1 MAAKKT
7 LDANGLQDFLLGAV
21 ASSGIASGLPV
32 FWAVGYLAKEAGSSS
47 VHVTLD
53 QLGKITGYSRSELTA
68 AVKAIRVAGHRVE
81 WHSKEDCTVT
91 IDRAKGLK
99 LMGPWMIE
107 PEADVDASPV
117 LDRLNELMGTK
128 YRMTPQVGGMLR
140 ARMRTDKM
148 TLEELIHV
156 VEVKVQQWKGD
167 EKMEGFLRPS
177 TLFSKKAAEYAQERL
192 REDITEEKVVSKEDL
207 SRMWAG

>member
-1 MAAKKT
+1 MAANKT
-7 LDANGLQDFLLGAV
+7 LDASGLQDFLLGAV

-53 QLGKITGYSRSELTA
+53 QLGKMTGYSRTELTA

-81 WHSKEDCTVT
+81 WQSKEDCTIT
-91 IDRAKGLK
+91 IDRDKGLK

-107 PEADVDASPV
+107 PDQDVDASPV
-117 LDRLNELMGTK
+117 LDRLNELMGTR
-128 YRMTPQVGGMLR
+128 YRMTPQVGSMLR

-148 TLEELIHV
+148 TIEELLHV
-156 VEVKVQQWKGD
+156 VEVKVQQWKGQEEM
-167 EKMEGFLRPS
+167 EKYLRPS
-177 TLFSKKAAEYAQERL
+177 TLFSKKALEYAQERL
-192 REDITEEKVVSKEDL
+192 REDIAQEKVVSQEDL

>member
-1 MAAKKT
+1 M
-7 LDANGLQDFLLGAV
+7 
-21 ASSGIASGLPV
+21 
-32 FWAVGYLAKEAGSSS
+32 
-47 VHVTLD
+47 
-53 QLGKITGYSRSELTA
+53 
-68 AVKAIRVAGHRVE
+68 KAIRVAGHRVE

-156 VEVKVQQWKGD
+156 VEVKVQQ
-167 EKMEGFLRPS
+167 MPQN
-177 TLFSKKAAEYAQERL
+177 A
-192 REDITEEKVVSKEDL
+192 
-207 SRMWAG
+207 MWACWVLVGNIPTYLALQMGCDRILFVRSFVR

>member
-1 MAAKKT
+1 
-7 LDANGLQDFLLGAV
+7 
-21 ASSGIASGLPV
+21 
-32 FWAVGYLAKEAGSSS
+32 
-47 VHVTLD
+47 
-53 QLGKITGYSRSELTA
+53 
-68 AVKAIRVAGHRVE
+68 
-81 WHSKEDCTVT
+81 
-91 IDRAKGLK
+91 
-99 LMGPWMIE
+99 MIE

-128 YRMTPQVGGMLR
+128 YKMTPQVGGMLR

-177 TLFSKKAAEYAQERL
+177 TLFSPKAVEYAQRGSVKTSL
-192 REDITEEKVVSKEDL
+192 R
-207 SRMWAG
+207 RRW